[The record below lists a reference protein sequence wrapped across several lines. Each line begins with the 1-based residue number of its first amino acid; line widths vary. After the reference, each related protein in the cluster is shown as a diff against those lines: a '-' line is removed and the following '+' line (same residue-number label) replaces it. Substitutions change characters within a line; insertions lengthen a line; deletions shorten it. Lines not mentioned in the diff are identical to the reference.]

1 MGITDRV
8 ARAKTDLHIAQTNLL
23 ILYGKTAVR
32 DAATAKHEAE
42 VILNDCHRIQRVMDL
57 LDEMGRCFN

>member
-1 MGITDRV
+1 MGITARV

-23 ILYGKTAVR
+23 ILYGKAAAANR
-32 DAATAKHEAE
+32 DTAKHEAE
-42 VILNDCHRIQRVMDL
+42 VISEDCHRLQRVTDL